1 MYGNNNTVMYCGEF
15 EESKKNGKGILYLN
29 GGYVVSEWKNDLQNG
44 HGKLTKKSGDIFE
57 GSFKNGHV
65 EGEVIIHYSD
75 GSKFKGAYRQ
85 GKRHGAAIE
94 ETKNGLR
101 WEGSYKNDVRDG
113 KFVEKDRNG
122 QITGSGV
129 YEDGK
134 RIDD

>member
-1 MYGNNNTVMYCGEF
+1 MVQLL
-15 EESKKNGKGILYLN
+15 K
-29 GGYVVSEWKNDLQNG
+29 
-44 HGKLTKKSGDIFE
+44 
-57 GSFKNGHV
+57 
-65 EGEVIIHYSD
+65 
-75 GSKFKGAYRQ
+75 RQ
-85 GKRHGAAIE
+85 
-94 ETKNGLR
+94 KNGLR